1 MNTKIIKLD
10 LNKDKLYE
18 KIKAKQGDTK
28 SRFLLFQLFDGA
40 SPFSLVNRSVRAYMI
55 KPDGQEVFND
65 LVIND
70 RNEGYCTLEL
80 TNQVLAKAGIVKIEL
95 MIIEGSKK
103 LTSSV
108 FELEVDKSI
117 NSEDSIVST
126 NEFTALLNGL
136 ASLSEYDNYK
146 TQVDTN
152 TSKLEANTRGL
163 AEIKAEIKDRVVNEN
178 LIKHRYIATS
188 FNQNEMKLVN
198 MFSTDGSIWYAPNP
212 SGDFTSTTGNGT
224 LRDPSVIQW
233 GEWYYICYTKI
244 AWGTGNTIG
253 YCRTKN
259 FIDYEE
265 FDDIAIGVFNKL
277 WAPEFFRDYKTF
289 KTYLVFSGSTNTS
302 TDDFR
307 GYVQQI
313 SFLSTGEMTK
323 IGDYQQLTGC
333 CNKNAI
339 DFSILQDT
347 YKYYLV
353 YKDETNKTMEFAQS
367 PNLKGDYKL
376 INSGLFP
383 QTEGA
388 QIIKTENGYRIYYD
402 NYERNMLS
410 YRETYDSFVS
420 FTEEINLGYP
430 NDFQGRHMFVYDTK
444 KIASTDINL
453 NPYCIMKNSAGEGLL
468 ISTETIIPLAEVIV
482 NNDIETTET
491 EIIIPSTGSYLFT
504 LSLTWAENP
513 RGYRLAGLE
522 HNGNIFAVS
531 RIDASQNGQTSQN
544 VSGVI
549 YARAGDKVRIIVNQ
563 SSGNRLWLVNDTS
576 SVVLTCNKL

>member
-40 SPFSLVNRSVRAYMI
+40 SPFSLENRSVRAYMI

-65 LVIND
+65 LVINN

-80 TNQVLAKAGIVKIEL
+80 TNQVLAKVGIVKIEL

>member
-80 TNQVLAKAGIVKIEL
+80 TNQVLAKVGIVKIEL
-95 MIIEGSKK
+95 MIIEGDKK

-126 NEFTALLNGL
+126 NEFSALLNGL

-146 TQVDTN
+146 TQVQTN
-152 TSKLEANTRGL
+152 TGVLETNTREL
-163 AEIKAEIKDRVVNEN
+163 AEIKDKVVNDN
-178 LIKHRYIATS
+178 LVKYRYIATT
-188 FNQNEMKLVN
+188 FNGEAMKLVN
-198 MFSTDGSIWYAPNP
+198 MFSADGSLWYVPNP

-224 LRDPSVIQW
+224 IRDPSMMQLS
-233 GEWYYICYTKI
+233 EWYYICYTKI
-244 AWGTGNTIG
+244 GRGTGSTIG

-265 FDDIAIGVFNKL
+265 FGDIVIGAFNKL
-277 WAPEFFRDYKTF
+277 RAPEFFRDCKTF
-289 KTYLVFSGSTNTS
+289 KTYLVFSGSTNTN

-307 GYVQQI
+307 GYVQEI
-313 SFLSTGEMTK
+313 NFSANGEIIK
-323 IGDYQQLTGC
+323 VGNYEQLTGC

-339 DFSILQDT
+339 DFSIIQDA

-353 YKDETNKTMEFAQS
+353 YKDETNKTMNFASS
-367 PNLKGDYKL
+367 PNLKGDYTL
-376 INSGLFP
+376 ISGGLFP
-383 QTEGA
+383 KTEGA
-388 QIIKTENGYRIYYD
+388 QIIKMENGYRVYYD
-402 NYERNMLS
+402 NYERGMLS
-410 YRETYDSFVS
+410 YRETYDGFIS
-420 FTEEINLGYP
+420 FTEEIDLGYP
-430 NDFQGRHMFVYDTK
+430 GDFHGKHMFVYDTK
-444 KIASTDINL
+444 KNSGANIL
-453 NPYCIMKNSAGEGLL
+453 KPYCIVTNNESVQ
-468 ISTETIIPLAEVIV
+468 IPTNTITTIPLKSVTV
-482 NNDIETTET
+482 NNGIEITGT
-491 EIIIPSTGSYLFT
+491 EIIIPSNGSYLFT
-504 LSLTWAENP
+504 LSLAWATNAN
-513 RGYRLAGLE
+513 GYRLIKLE
-522 HNGNIFAVS
+522 HNEKAFATS
-531 RIDASQNGQTSQN
+531 RVAAISDVETEQNL
-544 VSGVI
+544 SGVI
-549 YARAGDKVRIIVNQ
+549 YATAGDRVRITVRHNSNTYIYLANSDV
-563 SSGNRLWLVNDTS
+563 G
-576 SVVLTCNKL
+576 VVLTCNKL

>member
-40 SPFSLVNRSVRAYMI
+40 SPFSLENRSVRAYMI

-65 LVIND
+65 LVINN

-95 MIIEGSKK
+95 MITEGAKK

-117 NSEDSIVST
+117 NSEDSVVST
-126 NEFTALLNGL
+126 NEFRALLNGL

-146 TQVDTN
+146 TQVQTN
-152 TSKLEANTRGL
+152 TSGLETNTREL
-163 AEIKAEIKDRVVNEN
+163 AEIKDRVINEN
-178 LIKHRYIATS
+178 LIKYRYIATS

-198 MFSTDGSIWYAPNP
+198 MFSTDGSIWYVPNP

-224 LRDPSVIQW
+224 LRDPSMIQW

-244 AWGTGNTIG
+244 AGGTGSTIG

-265 FDDIAIGVFNKL
+265 FSDIVIGAFNKL
-277 WAPEFFRDYKTF
+277 LAPEFFRDCKTL

-302 TDDFR
+302 TDNFR

-313 SFLSTGEMTK
+313 SFLTNGEMTK
-323 IGDYQQLTGC
+323 IGGYEQLTGC
-333 CNKNAI
+333 CNTNAI
-339 DFSILQDT
+339 DFSILQDA

-353 YKDETNKTMEFAQS
+353 YKNETNKTMNFAQS
-367 PNLKGDYKL
+367 SNLKGDYTL
-376 INSGLFP
+376 INGGLFEN
-383 QTEGA
+383 TEGA
-388 QIIKTENGYRIYYD
+388 QIVKTENGYRIYYD
-402 NYERNMLS
+402 NYVRNMLS
-410 YRETYDSFVS
+410 YRETYDGFNS

-444 KIASTDINL
+444 KVSSVDVNSS
-453 NPYCIMKNSAGEGLL
+453 NPYCIVTNNEGTMIPNNTIFTVPLKN
-468 ISTETIIPLAEVIV
+468 VIV
-482 NNDIETTET
+482 NNGIKITET
-491 EIIIPSTGSYLFT
+491 EIIIPSIGSYLFT
-504 LSLTWAENP
+504 LSLAWAADSY
-513 RGYRLAGLE
+513 GYRLIKLE
-522 HNGNIFAVS
+522 HNEKAFAASQVDAVS
-531 RIDASQNGQTSQN
+531 TNVETVQN

-549 YARAGDKVRIIVNQ
+549 YARAGDRVRITISHNSNTPIALIN
-563 SSGNRLWLVNDTS
+563 SSS

>member
-40 SPFSLVNRSVRAYMI
+40 SPFSLESRSVRAYMK

-65 LVIND
+65 LVINN

-95 MIIEGSKK
+95 MIIEGDKK

-126 NEFTALLNGL
+126 NEYEALLNGL
-136 ASLSEYDNYK
+136 ASLSEYNSYK
-146 TQVDTN
+146 TQVQTN
-152 TSKLEANTRGL
+152 TSNLETNTREL
-163 AEIKAEIKDRVVNEN
+163 AEIKDRVINEN
-178 LIKHRYIATS
+178 LIKYRYIATS

-198 MFSTDGSIWYAPNP
+198 MFSTDGSTWYVPNP
-212 SGDFTSTTGNGT
+212 SGDFTSTAGNST
-224 LRDPSVIQW
+224 LKDPSMIQW

-244 AWGTGNTIG
+244 AGGIGNTFG

-265 FDDIAIGVFNKL
+265 FNEVAIGGFNKL
-277 WAPEFFRDYKTF
+277 LAPEFFRDCKTL

-313 SFLSTGEMTK
+313 GFSADGGITK
-323 IGDYQQLTGC
+323 IGNYEQLTGC
-333 CNKNAI
+333 CNTNAT
-339 DFSILQDT
+339 DFSIIQDA

-353 YKDETNKTMEFAQS
+353 YKNETNKTMNFAQS
-367 PNLKGDYKL
+367 SNLKGDYTL
-376 INSGLFP
+376 ISGGLFP
-383 QTEGA
+383 DTEGA
-388 QIIKTENGYRIYYD
+388 QIIKMENGYRIYYD
-402 NYERNMLS
+402 NYVRGMLS
-410 YRETYDSFVS
+410 YRETYDGFIT
-420 FTEEINLGYP
+420 FTEEIDLGYP
-430 NDFQGRHMFVYDTK
+430 GGFQGRHMFVYDTK
-444 KIASTDINL
+444 KNSGANIL
-453 NPYCIMKNSAGEGLL
+453 KPYCIVKNNES
-468 ISTETIIPLAEVIV
+468 IQIPSNTITTIPLKSVTV
-482 NNDIETTET
+482 NNGIEITET
-491 EIIIPSTGSYLFT
+491 EIIIPSNGSYLFT
-504 LSLTWAENP
+504 LSLAWATNAN
-513 RGYRLAGLE
+513 GYRLIKLE
-522 HNGNIFAVS
+522 HNEKAFATSRVS
-531 RIDASQNGQTSQN
+531 AISDVETEQNL
-544 VSGVI
+544 SGVI
-549 YARAGDKVRIIVNQ
+549 YARAGDRVRITIKHNATAPVALIN
-563 SSGNRLWLVNDTS
+563 SSS